1 VVNKNIDLKTQQQIT
16 YTSDTSNVQYQN
28 SFQLNVYFTSANN
41 IISPVIDGTRTGV
54 ITIENDLNN
63 AGLKNTSILV
73 TNIGAGLLQSQIG
86 GDSGTYASPNAIDG
100 NTSIFTVSAPDMGS
114 NTATIAANVAADG
127 KLNEVV
133 VVNPG
138 AGYLTTP
145 SITLASITNS
155 TNPVVKIIGEGA
167 NGTNMLTA
175 NSEHS
180 RGGNITAKYITRRVT
195 LEEGFDARDLRVYLN
210 AYKPRGSDIHV
221 YYKVIANDDPEN
233 FDDKP
238 YILME
243 QDTSAGLF
251 SMNEKDF
258 KQYVFKTKD
267 EKISYKSDTATFS
280 TFRTFVA
287 KIVFTRNEDS
297 QTTFIGIPKVSDLK
311 VIALDSVGNP

>member
-1 VVNKNIDLKTQQQIT
+1 
-16 YTSDTSNVQYQN
+16 
-28 SFQLNVYFTSANN
+28 
-41 IISPVIDGTRTGV
+41 
-54 ITIENDLNN
+54 
-63 AGLKNTSILV
+63 
-73 TNIGAGLLQSQIG
+73 
-86 GDSGTYASPNAIDG
+86 
-100 NTSIFTVSAPDMGS
+100 
-114 NTATIAANVAADG
+114 
-127 KLNEVV
+127 
-133 VVNPG
+133 
-138 AGYLTTP
+138 
-145 SITLASITNS
+145 
-155 TNPVVKIIGEGA
+155 
-167 NGTNMLTA
+167 MLTA